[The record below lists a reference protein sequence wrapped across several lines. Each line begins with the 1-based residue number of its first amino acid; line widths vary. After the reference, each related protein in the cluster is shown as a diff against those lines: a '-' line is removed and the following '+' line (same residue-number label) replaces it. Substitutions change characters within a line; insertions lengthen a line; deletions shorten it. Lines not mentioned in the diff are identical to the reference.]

1 MIRDLRE
8 KLLVLR
14 GALVDAIDAI
24 DDYGYANDDAIM
36 EENTIDSL
44 QEMVH
49 DEFTSIP
56 YTPMYGPENVFE
68 NEDGFSVVTACN
80 PENGDEF
87 DYYVTPYHEL
97 VVTTNGIH
105 GNAEFATS
113 QTVDIPVGYAVK
125 KVYHKFENGKLVVV
139 VPKKK
144 NFEFPFTKKR
154 RPTDF
159 NYLHQKRDKKGRF
172 ICMR

>member
-8 KLLVLR
+8 KLIVLND
-14 GALVDAIDAI
+14 ALAGVIDAI
-24 DDYGYANDDAIM
+24 DDYVN
-36 EENTIDSL
+36 EEVTNVPFIR
-44 QEMVH
+44 EEYH

-56 YTPMYGPENVFE
+56 DTPMYGPENVFE

-113 QTVDIPVGYAVK
+113 QTVNIPVGYAVK

-139 VPKKK
+139 IPKKK
-144 NFEFPFTKKR
+144 NIEFPFTKKR